1 MAIDAGT
8 LYGLGVTLIFLGVFV
23 MFAAFLL
30 IFIAGFRGKAEAKG
44 GGAIIIGPFP
54 IVFGTDKESIRT
66 VLWLSIVLMILLFV
80 FIILLHF
87 LYLW

>member
-1 MAIDAGT
+1 M
-8 LYGLGVTLIFLGVFV
+8 LYGVGVALIILGIFV

-30 IFIAGFRGKAEAKG
+30 IFIAGFGGEAEAKG

-54 IVFGTDKESIRT
+54 IVFGTDKESIRA
-66 VLWLSIVLMILLFV
+66 VLWLSILLMLLLLV
-80 FIILLHF
+80 FIVVLHF